1 MVPDHKGL
9 AITAPFRLNTRRSI
23 TSLQIA
29 RMLQIWTE
37 RKHIIAKF
45 CHPLAADRLPARTW
59 RPPGS
64 SLHRNHA
71 HPTTSL
77 VLKTIETAES
87 SGHLPK
93 IVCRPISRT
102 VPSVWALSHIA
113 ESSIFA
119 CNTDSPCQ
127 SVILP

>member
-45 CHPLAADRLPARTW
+45 GHPLAADRLPARTW

-77 VLKTIETAES
+77 VLKTIENGRIFRPPAEDCLQADKQNGTLGLGS
-87 SGHLPK
+87 QPH
-93 IVCRPISRT
+93 C
-102 VPSVWALSHIA
+102 
-113 ESSIFA
+113 
-119 CNTDSPCQ
+119 
-127 SVILP
+127 